1 MQLALPSHP
10 AAVDTLASPDQAD
23 SLTAAAPTTL
33 ATSRGVPPAMAP
45 HMTPQEL
52 DRAFNLSKKCT
63 PTEVH
68 AKLSASRRGRGLAG
82 PDLTTVRRALGG
94 STFRRGGKETRGAKP
109 KLTAVNLRS
118 LDSSRKKLVKK
129 ARGKKE
135 VHITDIMKASRV
147 NHVDPSTVAKHF
159 RDKLGVKWRNPRST
173 PLRMQEEEES
183 RVALCDNWKRLPAD
197 YFTDRVDGIMDNKV
211 FDVPIH
217 AKAKVAAE
225 MKHVRARLRCA
236 RYGRAPA
243 RGDPRAPAPVS
254 DLGRAAG
261 AGRGRY
267 PADPRRRIR
276 PPRRGRRGGHLR
288 TRSEGNSKEFTKP
301 KGNKNRVNPGARVNV
316 AAVIINNRVKV
327 WHYLPRRWCG
337 AAASDLYKDVVY
349 PAMRKCR
356 GAKATYRIVEDNDP
370 TGYKSGAAMETKK
383 ALQEGLGN

>member
-129 ARGKKE
+129 ARGKEE

-147 NHVDPSTVAKHF
+147 NHVDP
-159 RDKLGVKWRNPRST
+159 R
-173 PLRMQEEEES
+173 
-183 RVALCDNWKRLPAD
+183 
-197 YFTDRVDGIMDNKV
+197 
-211 FDVPIH
+211 
-217 AKAKVAAE
+217 
-225 MKHVRARLRCA
+225 
-236 RYGRAPA
+236 
-243 RGDPRAPAPVS
+243 
-254 DLGRAAG
+254 G
-261 AGRGRY
+261 AGRGV
-267 PADPRRRIR
+267 AI
-276 PPRRGRRGGHLR
+276 
-288 TRSEGNSKEFTKP
+288 
-301 KGNKNRVNPGARVNV
+301 
-316 AAVIINNRVKV
+316 AAVESAAPSRE
-327 WHYLPRRWCG
+327 PR
-337 AAASDLYKDVVY
+337 
-349 PAMRKCR
+349 
-356 GAKATYRIVEDNDP
+356 
-370 TGYKSGAAMETKK
+370 
-383 ALQEGLGN
+383 

>member
-1 MQLALPSHP
+1 MELSLPSHP
-10 AAVDTLASPDQAD
+10 AVVDALASPDQAD
-23 SLTAAAPTTL
+23 SVTSAALPTL
-33 ATSRGVPPAMAP
+33 ATSRAVPPAMAP
-45 HMTPQEL
+45 HMTPKEL
-52 DRAFNLSKKCT
+52 DRAFELSKKCT

-68 AKLSASRRGRGLAG
+68 AKLSASRRGRGLVG

-118 LDSSRKKLVKK
+118 LDSNRKKLVKK
-129 ARGKKE
+129 ARGKRE
-135 VHITDIMKASRV
+135 VRITDIMKASRV
-147 NHVDPSTVAKHF
+147 DHVDPSTVAKHF
-159 RDKLGVKWRNPRST
+159 RDTLNVKFRAPRST
-173 PLRMQEEEES
+173 PLRMPEEEES
-183 RVALCDNWKRLPAD
+183 RVVLCDKWKRLPAD

-261 AGRGRY
+261 AGRGRC

-316 AAVIINNRVKV
+316 AAAIINSRVKV
-327 WHYLPRRWCG
+327 WHYLQRGWRD
-337 AAASDLYKDVVY
+337 ATASDLYMGAVY
-349 PAMRKCR
+349 HAIR
-356 GAKATYRIVEDNDP
+356 
-370 TGYKSGAAMETKK
+370 
-383 ALQEGLGN
+383 

>member
-1 MQLALPSHP
+1 MELSLPSHP
-10 AAVDTLASPDQAD
+10 AVVDALASPDQAD
-23 SLTAAAPTTL
+23 SVTSAALPTL
-33 ATSRGVPPAMAP
+33 ATSRAVPPAMAP
-45 HMTPQEL
+45 HMTPKEL
-52 DRAFNLSKKCT
+52 DRAFELSKKCT

-68 AKLSASRRGRGLAG
+68 AKLSASRRGRGLVG

-129 ARGKKE
+129 ARGKEE

-147 NHVDPSTVAKHF
+147 NHVDPSTVAQHF

-236 RYGRAPA
+236 RYGRGPA
-243 RGDPRAPAPVS
+243 RGDPGAPARPPGV
-254 DLGRAAG
+254 LGRAPG
-261 AGRGRY
+261 GWGGRGVSASRGSAPPHVAASAGPPRWP
-267 PADPRRRIR
+267 PADAGGGQFQGVHQAEGEQEQGQPGREGQ
-276 PPRRGRRGGHLR
+276 RGRCDHQQ
-288 TRSEGNSKEFTKP
+288 
-301 KGNKNRVNPGARVNV
+301 PGQGV
-316 AAVIINNRVKV
+316 A
-327 WHYLPRRWCG
+327 LP
-337 AAASDLYKDVVY
+337 
-349 PAMRKCR
+349 PA
-356 GAKATYRIVEDNDP
+356 
-370 TGYKSGAAMETKK
+370 
-383 ALQEGLGN
+383 